1 MLYTNKHNPM
11 NMKYFRVKFV
21 DKKSSSLES
30 DLLKNVRSLIELQY
44 GINFEDSSFKLVTK
58 RNEVKSIDLTNITK
72 VFMRSRVHYMMIPEQ
87 QERYHNAGVE
97 IIDIPENYFSQE
109 LQGWV

>member
-1 MLYTNKHNPM
+1 
-11 NMKYFRVKFV
+11 
-21 DKKSSSLES
+21 
-30 DLLKNVRSLIELQY
+30 
-44 GINFEDSSFKLVTK
+44 
-58 RNEVKSIDLTNITK
+58 
-72 VFMRSRVHYMMIPEQ
+72 MMIPEQ